1 MNPIVV
7 FDLDG
12 VLLDFATS
20 WAQCASWELGRPI
33 QKVSDAYDLQERFA
47 LSAREY
53 HRVRSAF
60 HRYAWWER
68 VPTHDSAWDTV
79 CNLEAVGASVW
90 AVTNVDAQ
98 WVHARAISLGGLIPD
113 DRILCL
119 GENATANDRV
129 EALKSLRAPAFV
141 DDQVA
146 NVNAAIGII
155 AAPVLLHQGY
165 QGQEEPAHGV
175 TVIDDLLDFPVVI
188 ESLFK
193 TAQMA

>member
-1 MNPIVV
+1 MNPI

-68 VPTHDSAWDTV
+68 VPT
-79 CNLEAVGASVW
+79 
-90 AVTNVDAQ
+90 
-98 WVHARAISLGGLIPD
+98 
-113 DRILCL
+113 
-119 GENATANDRV
+119 TANDRV
-129 EALKSLRAPAFV
+129 EALKSLRAQAFI
-141 DDQVA
+141 DDQPA
-146 NVNAAIGII
+146 NVNAAACIV
-155 AAPVLLHQGY
+155 AAPVLLHQNY

-175 TVIDDLLDFPVVI
+175 TVIDHLLDFPLVI
-188 ESLFK
+188 EPLCK
-193 TAQMA
+193 AAKRA